1 MTTKK
6 TSVKEKK
13 ENDDIITRLNIIIK
27 LLANNVTRDKNATEA
42 SAYLR
47 KIGFSNKEIAET
59 LNLKQNVVA
68 AMLSNVKKAK
78 SKKEKP
84 NE

>member
-1 MTTKK
+1 VTTKK